1 MFKKK
6 YSLLISSILIFICS
20 FIFNWYIYDV
30 GLLLSLLIFFIVSI
44 VFIIIFVK
52 SIVNLYSKEEGKK
65 IVAFISIIIL
75 SIMVIFNF
83 NFPYVTSKIK
93 VEWNKYEKARYEVVE
108 LAKNDKLG
116 FIGDTKIAI
125 LPNNYKKISQ
135 TGEILIYENSSENQM
150 IGFFI
155 NRGMLSGS
163 KILIY
168 STGGSELIE
177 DNEKYIKNIKKI
189 KKYWYYVETN

>member
-6 YSLLISSILIFICS
+6 YSLLISSILFLIGS
-20 FIFNWYIYDV
+20 FIFNWYTYDISIILFILLFV
-30 GLLLSLLIFFIVSI
+30 IFHGL
-44 VFIIIFVK
+44 FIII
-52 SIVNLYSKEEGKK
+52 IINCIKK
-65 IVAFISIIIL
+65 ISVNKTISFISIFIMLLTIIL
-75 SIMVIFNF
+75 HF
-83 NFPYVTSKIK
+83 NFPFEEIK
-93 VEWNKYEKARYEVVE
+93 LNVEWNKYDELRYEVINLVKE
-108 LAKNDKLG
+108 DKLE
-116 FIGDTKIAI
+116 FDLDTKIAI

-189 KKYWYYVETN
+189 RDNWYYVETN

>member
-1 MFKKK
+1 
-6 YSLLISSILIFICS
+6 
-20 FIFNWYIYDV
+20 
-30 GLLLSLLIFFIVSI
+30 
-44 VFIIIFVK
+44 
-52 SIVNLYSKEEGKK
+52 
-65 IVAFISIIIL
+65 
-75 SIMVIFNF
+75 MVIFNF